1 MQTVMRYDRMPL
13 RATRTAEGFVQDTAI
28 LTRTGIFEYRQPDG
42 SIRREY
48 RPPEEVFHPDSLAS
62 YKGKPITNGHPGLVT
77 SKNAK
82 QHTVGAMLSEG
93 RADGND
99 VLGDLMIYDT
109 SPIDAGK
116 KELSNGYELELD
128 ETPGEVNGER
138 FDAVQRNIRVN
149 HIALVPRG
157 RAGNA
162 RLNLD
167 AADADNPEEEDT
179 MTTMVKVRLDS
190 GISYDAAPEIANAL
204 ETAQTALNAAL
215 ADADTQR
222 ARADAAESRLSDA
235 ESNADRIRQDAAE
248 TAKARLKLEDAATK
262 LGAQFNQDASDTEI
276 RSAVIKKV
284 RGDNFDL
291 SGKSEGYIE
300 AAYDLAVAEKGQR
313 QDAVSTQRQEL
324 GGQQPAGG
332 QPVVRQDAQSAR
344 ERMIARNSGATT
356 QE

>member
-1 MQTVMRYDRMPL
+1 MSAQRFDRVELKATTTV
-13 RATRTAEGFVQDTAI
+13 EGFIQDTPV
-28 LTRTGIFEYRQPDG
+28 LTRSGIFDYRGPDG
-42 SIRREY
+42 RLRREY
-48 RPPEEVFHPDSLAS
+48 RPPEEVFHADSLAS
-62 YKGKPITNGHPGLVT
+62 YRAKPITDGHPGLVNA
-77 SKNAK
+77 SNAK
-82 QHTVGAMLSEG
+82 VHTVGTLLSEG
-93 RADGND
+93 RRDGDDARGD
-99 VLGDLMIYDT
+99 VVIYDT
-109 SPIDAGK
+109 GPVAAGK
-116 KELSNGYELELD
+116 KELSLGYTLDID
-128 ETPGEVNGER
+128 ETPGEINGER
-138 FDAVQRNIRVN
+138 YDAVQRNIRIN
-149 HIALVPRG
+149 HLALVPRG

-179 MTTMVKVRLDS
+179 MTMVKVRLDS

-204 ETAQTALNAAL
+204 EAAQTALNAAQ

-235 ESNADRIRQDAAE
+235 ESNADRIRQDAAA

-291 SGKSEGYIE
+291 SGKSDGYIE
-300 AAYDLAVAEKGQR
+300 AAYDLAVAEKCQR